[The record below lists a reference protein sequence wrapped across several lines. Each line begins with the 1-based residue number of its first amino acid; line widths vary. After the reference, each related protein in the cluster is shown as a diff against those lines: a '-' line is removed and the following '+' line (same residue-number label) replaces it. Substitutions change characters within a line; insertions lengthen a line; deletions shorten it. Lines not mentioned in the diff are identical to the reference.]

1 MLFYWNI
8 VECLLLLC
16 FDAATKIC
24 LPTNE
29 NRLFQQ
35 KNWKGPSV
43 KAATTADTK
52 HPRQASKQP
61 STQGKP
67 PRQSASMKTGYFNRE
82 TGKALQLRLPPLLT
96 PSTQGKQASNQGNA
110 ISATILLSL
119 LLTSL
124 LMPSLLLSSN
134 NLRQL
139 QGFHYLLIE
148 NTMFVKITC
157 IYL

>member
-1 MLFYWNI
+1 MLPLRSVFQPMKTGYFNREI
-8 VECLLLLC
+8 GKAFQLRLPPLL
-16 FDAATKIC
+16 T
-24 LPTNE
+24 
-29 NRLFQQ
+29 
-35 KNWKGPSV
+35 
-43 KAATTADTK
+43 
-52 HPRQASKQP
+52 P
-61 STQGKP
+61 STQGKQASNQVP
-67 PRQSASMKTGYFNRE
+67 KASHQGKAISASMKTGYFNRE
-82 TGKALQLRLPPLLT
+82 TGKAFQLRLPPLLT